1 MRNLPS
7 KHALQRKNNTGD
19 HKQLSKLNTLSKAS
33 DNSVA
38 DNNIF
43 IDFVKQNR
51 KATRREVLAK
61 NWNDKRMRMQ

>member
-43 IDFVKQNR
+43 IDFVK
-51 KATRREVLAK
+51 
-61 NWNDKRMRMQ
+61 